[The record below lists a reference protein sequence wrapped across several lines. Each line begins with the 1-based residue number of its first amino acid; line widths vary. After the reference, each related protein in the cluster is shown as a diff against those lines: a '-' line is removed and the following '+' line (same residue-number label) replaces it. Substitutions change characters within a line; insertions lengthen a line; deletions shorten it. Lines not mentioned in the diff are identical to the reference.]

1 MGVGGIE
8 TNENDCELDNDLEQN
23 ETNNEFENNAEEFS
37 ITMAKIYRQMQ
48 DIMSNKYNRFSKE
61 LIYEKEE
68 TINCV
73 SSPIPIPKCSS
84 PIPIPKCSSPIPI
97 PKCTDKSS
105 NPYVFYK

>member
-8 TNENDCELDNDLEQN
+8 ANEHDCELDNDLEQN

-48 DIMSNKYNRFSKE
+48 DIMSNKCNRYSKE
-61 LIYEKEE
+61 LIYEKKDA
-68 TINCV
+68 TNCV
-73 SSPIPIPKCSS
+73 
-84 PIPIPKCSSPIPI
+84 SSPIPI